1 MARIALYLVPV
12 LTVAFAA
19 FALLVVGGA
28 RPIVGASL
36 YGGPT
41 QGAKVLSW
49 RLEVSQELGAV
60 RSPLGLGA
68 VAVEVDLGEGR
79 RASWQGPVDERG
91 DAFVA
96 IQVPGAPVT
105 GPVEVTVSTPAFA
118 HDLARGRIE
127 LEKDDWID
135 RAQWRGGWIKGRQ
148 TGRLRV
154 DVAAARGMLAVPF
167 ADPLLVQ
174 VRDGGTVVPEARLEL
189 QPEGL
194 EVLPPRR
201 GKEHRTGHQGRAM
214 VRVAPNEHVCAL
226 RVTAHARD
234 GRKGEWY
241 STVPVLPGALHA
253 SWRKPGL
260 VVRSPVPRD
269 RAYYALVNERQRW
282 AGGSIALSPDS
293 EGGAT
298 GLVDLAA
305 LPDQPLWAM
314 VGGDADLLPNSA
326 VGWPLEPWTDRAEPL
341 AESAL
346 AQPLRSLVVP
356 DQQLLDG
363 LVNARKLD
371 ERRRRRARGLTAAY
385 VGLALALVAL
395 LIARRARESQSRLEE
410 HLARNADGIEGAE
423 RIASPRQA
431 AWWTLLVALLCV
443 GLGFLMIMVLVM
455 YRAY

>member
-1 MARIALYLVPV
+1 VARIALYLVPV

-19 FALLVVGGA
+19 FALLVVGGT

-36 YGGPT
+36 SGGPT

-60 RSPLGLGA
+60 QAPLGLGA
-68 VAVEVDLGEGR
+68 VAVEVNLGDGR
-79 RASWQGPVDERG
+79 RASWRGSVDVRG

-105 GPVEVTVSTPAFA
+105 GPVDVTVSSPLFA
-118 HDLARGRIE
+118 HDLARGSVE
-127 LEKDDWID
+127 LTRDDWID
-135 RAQWRGGWIKGRQ
+135 RAQWRGGWIKGRR
-148 TGRLRV
+148 TGQLEV
-154 DVAAARGMLAVPF
+154 EVAAARGMLAVPF

-174 VRDGGTVVPEARLEL
+174 VRDGGVAVPAARLEL

-194 EVLPPRR
+194 EVQAPHR
-201 GKEHRTGHQGRAM
+201 GKEHRTGPMGRAL

-226 RVTAHARD
+226 RVTAHAPD

-253 SWRKPGL
+253 SWQKRGL
-260 VVRSPVPRD
+260 VVRSPVPRE
-269 RAYYALVNERQRW
+269 RAYYALVSERQRW
-282 AGGSIALSPDS
+282 AGGCVKLSPDS

-298 GLVDLAA
+298 GFVNLAK
-305 LPDQPLWAM
+305 LPPQPLWAI
-314 VGGDADLLPNSA
+314 VGGDSDLLPDNA
-326 VGWPLEPWTDRAEPL
+326 VGWPLEPATDGAERL
-341 AESAL
+341 TASATIN
-346 AQPLRSLVVP
+346 PRRSLTVP
-356 DQQLLDG
+356 DQLLLDG
-363 LVNARKLD
+363 MVSARRLD
-371 ERRRRRARGLTAAY
+371 ERRRRRARGLTALY
-385 VGLALALVAL
+385 VGLALALVAI

-423 RIASPRQA
+423 RIAPPRRA

-443 GLGFLMIMVLVM
+443 GLGFLMIMLLVM
-455 YRAY
+455 YGAY